1 MIKFCQKCFKE
12 METEDTTCPRCGSL
26 LGIKN
31 ASGAYVFHPTAV
43 TKEVPAFEHAQLV
56 CMIPEG
62 LVATTDAIDAFF
74 KRRYNCDSVR
84 YAPPTPI
91 FAKRIKG
98 QLVPIMIP
106 QPGEEVETIPQW
118 RVVSQRGF
126 VDEIQG
132 MKLREE
138 GVEVVESGRGYRVPA
153 YKEIGVRFDR
163 VLTEVKDAPV
173 WMI

>member
-1 MIKFCQKCFKE
+1 MLKFCQNCYQE
-12 METEDTTCPRCGSL
+12 MDTDNITCPRCGSI
-26 LGIKN
+26 LGVKN
-31 ASGAYVFHPTAV
+31 ASGAYVFHPNSV
-43 TKEVPAFEHAQLV
+43 IKEVPAFERAQLV

-62 LVATTDAIDAFF
+62 RIATTEAIDAFF

-91 FAKRIKG
+91 FAKREKG
-98 QLVPIMIP
+98 HLVPIMIP

-118 RVVSQRGF
+118 RVVSLRGF
-126 VDEIQG
+126 VDFIQG
-132 MKLREE
+132 EKLKSE

-163 VLTEVKDAPV
+163 LLTEVKDAPL

>member
-1 MIKFCQKCFKE
+1 MHKFCLKCHQE
-12 METEDTTCPRCGSL
+12 IETENTTCPRCGSR
-26 LGIKN
+26 LGIKKEN
-31 ASGAYVFHPTAV
+31 GSYFFPATAI
-43 TKEVPAFEHAQLV
+43 TKEVPAFERAQLV

-62 LVATTDAIDAFF
+62 RVATTEAIDAFF

-91 FAKRIKG
+91 FARRLKG

-106 QPGEEVETIPQW
+106 PPGEEVETIPQW

-132 MKLREE
+132 MKLQGE

-163 VLTEVKDAPV
+163 LLTEVKDAPV
-173 WMI
+173 WTI